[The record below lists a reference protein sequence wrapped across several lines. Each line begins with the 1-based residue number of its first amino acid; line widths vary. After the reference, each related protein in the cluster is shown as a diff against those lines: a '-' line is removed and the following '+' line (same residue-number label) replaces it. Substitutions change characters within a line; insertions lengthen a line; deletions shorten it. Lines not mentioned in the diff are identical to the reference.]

1 MVFAPF
7 KVYKDE
13 WDGDSIIHTDEYY
26 VIKGKN
32 LWKLL
37 IGMTQRPMK
46 WYHTMEEMEETFK
59 KYRDYDDEE
68 E

>member
-1 MVFAPF
+1 MVFSPL

-13 WDGDSIIHTDEYY
+13 FDEETDSLIHTDEYY

-37 IGMTQRPMK
+37 IGIAQGPMK

-59 KYRDYDDEE
+59 KYRDCDEE
-68 E
+68 